1 MLHQKYN
8 TMKALMNKL
17 VGFSMI
23 FMLIIGVGNV
33 YGQDTATFVTI
44 SGVVKDAKTK
54 DRLPFATINIVGSR
68 VGTVANS
75 DGEFSLKV
83 LTSLNAESFEVSY
96 LGYVNKK
103 FSIAES
109 VGKDIVCFIES
120 YSVTLNPVVITPD
133 NARELVEEA
142 MSKIQDNYSQAPNT
156 LVGFYREYIKQRKD
170 YLSISEALVDVYK
183 APYGVYESDRV
194 KINKARKGNNVKKA
208 DTLAVKLQGGPSV
221 MLLLDA
227 VKNPDVLL
235 TKESMDNYNYEILEM
250 VNIDNDLN
258 YVISFSPRVILP
270 YSLYIGKIY
279 ISKEHKAISMITFS
293 MDLSDMEKA
302 SQQFIRKKPF
312 GLIFTPTS
320 ATYMVTYKMY
330 DGSYYLNYMRS
341 ELKFRCDWK
350 KRWFKNNYT
359 VVSEQVITDRSTDN
373 VLKFNNKVAFKSHEI
388 FADKAQAY
396 FNGDFWGDQ
405 NVIEPEESIQDA
417 IKKFNK
423 QYLKQQ
429 KEAKQ

>member
-1 MLHQKYN
+1 
-8 TMKALMNKL
+8 
-17 VGFSMI
+17 
-23 FMLIIGVGNV
+23 
-33 YGQDTATFVTI
+33 
-44 SGVVKDAKTK
+44 
-54 DRLPFATINIVGSR
+54 
-68 VGTVANS
+68 
-75 DGEFSLKV
+75 
-83 LTSLNAESFEVSY
+83 
-96 LGYVNKK
+96 
-103 FSIAES
+103 
-109 VGKDIVCFIES
+109 
-120 YSVTLNPVVITPD
+120 
-133 NARELVEEA
+133 
-142 MSKIQDNYSQAPNT
+142 
-156 LVGFYREYIKQRKD
+156 
-170 YLSISEALVDVYK
+170 
-183 APYGVYESDRV
+183 
-194 KINKARKGNNVKKA
+194 
-208 DTLAVKLQGGPSV
+208 
-221 MLLLDA
+221 
-227 VKNPDVLL
+227 
-235 TKESMDNYNYEILEM
+235 
-250 VNIDNDLN
+250 
-258 YVISFSPRVILP
+258 
-270 YSLYIGKIY
+270 
-279 ISKEHKAISMITFS
+279 MITFS

>member
-23 FMLIIGVGNV
+23 FMLILGAGNS
-33 YGQDTATFVTI
+33 YGQDPATFVTI

-142 MSKIQDNYSQAPNT
+142 MSKIQDNYSQVPNT

-208 DTLAVKLQGGPSV
+208 DTLAIKLQGGPSV

-320 ATYMVTYKMY
+320 ATYMVTYKIY

>member
-23 FMLIIGVGNV
+23 FMLILSAGNS
-33 YGQDTATFVTI
+33 YGQDPATFVTI

-208 DTLAVKLQGGPSV
+208 DTLAIKLQGGPSV